1 MKQNLLRQKKYSL
14 IPIILVDVMTAHID
28 RERQKKA
35 S

>member
-1 MKQNLLRQKKYSL
+1 MKRNLSRQEKYSL
-14 IPIILVDVMTAHID
+14 IRIILVDAMTAHID